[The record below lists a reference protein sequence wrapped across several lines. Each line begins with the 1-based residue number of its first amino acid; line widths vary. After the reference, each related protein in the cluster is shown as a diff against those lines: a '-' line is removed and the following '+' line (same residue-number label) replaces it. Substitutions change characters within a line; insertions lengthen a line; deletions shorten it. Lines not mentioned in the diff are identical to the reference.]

1 MKSHELCFLSFT
13 QLAEQIQRREL
24 SPVEVTQAYLERIQ
38 TIDSKLNSYLT
49 VTVERALQEAKV
61 TEEQIQKGNY
71 LGPLHGIPLA
81 HKDIVATKGIK
92 TTCASKVLKDNVPDD
107 DATVI
112 ERLHTAGAILLGK
125 LNMNEF
131 ATISP
136 SVYFGRV
143 NNPWNLAHNPGGSSS
158 GSGAAVAAGLC
169 AGSLGTDTGGSI
181 RIPAAFCGIVGLK
194 ATHGRISLQGVT
206 PLSWSLDHVGP
217 MTRTVKD
224 AALMLQALAGYDP
237 HDVGSSETPVSD
249 YTAKLTHEIKGLK
262 LGVPRSFFSEYTD
275 PEVKNAF
282 DAAVKTLSGL
292 GAQIEEVV
300 LPPLENAWTQ
310 LALPILNVEAN
321 TWHEPYLHNQAEDYG
336 PTVRKFLERGKGA
349 SAIEYVKAQRA
360 KVRFR
365 RDMLAACSNVDVLLT
380 PGELIPPPLHE
391 ARSVTI
397 NGKEVSLMA
406 ALISATCPFNLT
418 GQPALSIPCGV
429 SASGLPLALQIVG
442 KPFDEATVLQV
453 GHAYEGQTEWH
464 KRRPEVA

>member
-1 MKSHELCFLSFT
+1 MKADELCFLSIT
-13 QLAEQIQRREL
+13 QLAEQIQQREL

-38 TIDSKLNSYLT
+38 TIDAQLNSYLT
-49 VTVERALQEAKV
+49 VTAERALQEARAS
-61 TEEQIQKGNY
+61 EEQIRKGSS
-71 LGPLHGIPLA
+71 LSPLHGIPLA

-92 TTCASKVLKDNVPDD
+92 TTCASKVLKDNVPDY

-143 NNPWNLAHNPGGSSS
+143 NNPWNLDHNPGGSSS
-158 GSGAAVAAGLC
+158 GSGAAIAAGLC

-249 YTAKLTHEIKGLK
+249 YTAKLTGEIKGLK
-262 LGVPRSFFSEYTD
+262 LGLPKSFFSEYTD
-275 PEVKNAF
+275 PEVKHAF
-282 DAAVKTLSGL
+282 DVAVKTLSGL

-310 LALPILNVEAN
+310 LALPILNGEAN
-321 TWHEPYLHNQAEDYG
+321 AWHEPYLQKQAEDYG
-336 PTVRKFLERGKGA
+336 PTVRKFLERGKGT
-349 SAIEYVKAQRA
+349 SAVEYVKAQRA
-360 KVRFR
+360 KARFR
-365 RDMLAACSNVDVLLT
+365 RDLLAACDRVDVLLT
-380 PGELIPPPLHE
+380 PGALIPPPLHE

-406 ALISATCPFNLT
+406 ALISATYPFNLT
-418 GQPALSIPCGV
+418 GQPALSIPCGF
-429 SASGLPLALQIVG
+429 SALGLPLALQIVG

-453 GHAYEGQTEWH
+453 GHAYEMHTEWH
-464 KRRPEVA
+464 TRRPEVV